1 MATIGVLSCLINIKI
16 SYYKYKLQIVQL
28 SPWKYTKKTILYILI
43 ENRLIFSELFW
54 VFDADFEMKMLKNF
68 LEIFN

>member
-1 MATIGVLSCLINIKI
+1 MKI
-16 SYYKYKLQIVQL
+16 YE
-28 SPWKYTKKTILYILI
+28 KTILYILI